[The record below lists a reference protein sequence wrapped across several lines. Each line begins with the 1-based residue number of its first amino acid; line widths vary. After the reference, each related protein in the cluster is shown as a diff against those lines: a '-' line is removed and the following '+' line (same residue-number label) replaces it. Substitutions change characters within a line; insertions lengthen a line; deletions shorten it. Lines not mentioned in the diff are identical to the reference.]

1 MKKKT
6 EARGAQKQ
14 GTHRK
19 TQGKNKEITENERNI
34 GGGKFFFSHHTY
46 IYHRLRLSLS
56 NHGRQ
61 TKKKQNNTDRKPEQK
76 PRPNFK
82 RRRSRPLLRWL
93 QFQSHCFYCLRRSEQ
108 KKNKREHTAETETE
122 KERSS
127 LWPINTSPPLSLSS
141 SSSTRQTLRETR
153 RTREAKKT
161 RGRESKKEAG

>member
-61 TKKKQNNTDRKPEQK
+61 TKKKNRTTQTENQSKNPDPISKGDALDLFFGGS
-76 PRPNFK
+76 NF
-82 RRRSRPLLRWL
+82 RAIVFS
-93 QFQSHCFYCLRRSEQ
+93 
-108 KKNKREHTAETETE
+108 A
-122 KERSS
+122 
-127 LWPINTSPPLSLSS
+127 
-141 SSSTRQTLRETR
+141 
-153 RTREAKKT
+153 
-161 RGRESKKEAG
+161 